1 MKNRRI
7 IAFLSAAIMVMGSF
21 SMAFAS
27 EKGSTF
33 ADMPSNWSTA
43 ALQAAVDNGLLKGYS
58 IDDESLIQPNKSLT
72 RAEMAAVINRAFGA
86 TVAANIATVTD
97 VNSSDWFSNE
107 MAKAV
112 EMQTFKLA
120 DKMRPNDKIT
130 RQEAFSVLAR
140 AFKAA
145 SSDTTYA
152 ALKTFS
158 DASSISSWAKADIT
172 GLIEKGYI
180 EGSNG
185 KLNPLSDITRAEFA
199 TIMNK
204 LVKQYVDTAGTMTAV
219 TSGNV
224 MIRTTG
230 VTLKDLTV
238 KGDLIIADAV
248 GSGDVILDGV
258 TVEGRM
264 VVRGGGE
271 NSVRIIGNSNV
282 GKVIVC
288 RVDGKVS
295 VKVEGGATVD
305 VVYVDD
311 GSDDVTVK
319 GTIGELDV
327 AGSSVTVTATDAK
340 ITTATV
346 SGDEAK
352 IIVGTGSTI
361 ASGAITGGSSSIVVN
376 AGATVS
382 TLTVSG
388 SNDSVSGTGTVT
400 SVTVASGSKNA
411 AVTTANTKITVSSG
425 ASGVT
430 AAGGAAVAAG
440 STATNNSAG
449 TGATV
454 TASTTTGTGGGGG
467 GGGGGSINT
476 PSLSIVDVSGAAIST
491 YSGLN
496 KYTLDS
502 GATKSNTGVDV
513 AISSLSD
520 VTYTAEISIKNDVS
534 NQQVAYAKSTGVQ
547 EVYLAAL
554 SATGYVTLDDLA
566 KILDKK
572 GTVEDSWY
580 LNTSG
585 TKIDLKPTT
594 TTAFSSA
601 IDTLFA
607 RLESG
612 DRCKVTLTLT
622 PTGGTAGSLSF
633 YITK

>member
-1 MKNRRI
+1 MKSRKI

-27 EKGSTF
+27 EKGSAF
-33 ADMPSNWSTA
+33 ADMPSNWSTT

-58 IDDESLIQPNKSLT
+58 IDGESLIQPNKSLT

-86 TVAANIATVTD
+86 TVAADIKTVTD

-185 KLNPLSDITRAEFA
+185 KINPLSDITRAEFA

-204 LVKQYVDTAGTMTAV
+204 LVKQYVDTAGTITAV

-230 VTLKDLTV
+230 VTLKNLTV

-258 TVEGRM
+258 TVDGRM

-319 GTIGELDV
+319 GTIGALDV

-340 ITTATV
+340 VTTATV
-346 SGDEAK
+346 SGDESK
-352 IIVGTGSTI
+352 IIVGTGSTV
-361 ASGAITGGSSSIVVN
+361 ASGSITGGSSAIVVN
-376 AGATVS
+376 TGATV
-382 TLTVSG
+382 TNLTISG
-388 SNDSVSGTGTVT
+388 DKATVSGTGTVT
-400 SVTVASGSKNA
+400 TVTVASGSDNA

-430 AAGGAAVAAG
+430 AAGGTTVAAG
-440 STATNNSAG
+440 STATNNSTG
-449 TGATV
+449 NGATV
-454 TASTTTGTGGGGG
+454 TADTTTGNGGSG
-467 GGGGGSINT
+467 GGGGGSTVT
-476 PSLSIVDVSGAAIST
+476 P
-491 YSGLN
+491 
-496 KYTLDS
+496 
-502 GATKSNTGVDV
+502 
-513 AISSLSD
+513 
-520 VTYTAEISIKNDVS
+520 
-534 NQQVAYAKSTGVQ
+534 
-547 EVYLAAL
+547 
-554 SATGYVTLDDLA
+554 
-566 KILDKK
+566 
-572 GTVEDSWY
+572 
-580 LNTSG
+580 
-585 TKIDLKPTT
+585 
-594 TTAFSSA
+594 
-601 IDTLFA
+601 
-607 RLESG
+607 
-612 DRCKVTLTLT
+612 TLTLNSVT
-622 PTGGTAGSLSF
+622 IESASVPTESIGGVTYYQIKKTWTSSTAISAYVTGTDFKNQSYSMVVTAAANSYNFSFDQTVAGSSMNVTNKEIGQTNILSKLSSGSNNILSLLLTAWTSTAAVNDK
-633 YITK
+633 ITVSISISGGATLLTMHFIVVN